1 MATSFPLLGKEIAF
15 SDAREEYN
23 ALRKE
28 YAELAA
34 GQAAAFAGDYLTHNR
49 SLADVYHNVRQQGLR
64 LIDEACDYSLRR
76 LAGKGLR
83 GIDRAWFWTAYYGR
97 HCDWEAT
104 VKSVTDRY
112 EEIMLGR
119 QPSTGA
125 EGFPRPGRLPGP
137 GGGRG
142 LGDTLAG
149 AAEVRVM
156 SGVGSLVGQ
165 AFSSAGGAALAGAGL
180 GGALAGAA
188 QAGAMTAIGGAIHG
202 ARGAVGR
209 AISTAGATI
218 RLNQVFHDPQ
228 TLATL
233 EKGLERTVL
242 RMHLAVLQA
251 LRDRGLT
258 AAEAV
263 GSAPAR
269 RAAAMFG
276 RFVDGNTPEADAA
289 RVLTEIVSLNP
300 YEPRYLALVVDRF
313 GDSRLEV
320 SRLAAYLG
328 LEEVERFK
336 KLKLARQLE
345 GLPLSPRGEAA
356 KSLEKAREYAA
367 ALGLEPQGPWFERAE
382 RR

>member
-23 ALRKE
+23 VLRKE

-34 GQAAAFAGDYLTHNR
+34 GQAAAFAGDYLTHNQ

-64 LIDEACDYSLRR
+64 RIDEACEYSLRR

-83 GIDRAWFWTAYYGR
+83 GLDRAWFWTAYYGQY
-97 HCDWEAT
+97 CDWEAT
-104 VKSVTDRY
+104 VRTVTAKY

-119 QPSTGA
+119 PPTTG
-125 EGFPRPGRLPGP
+125 PV
-137 GGGRG
+137 GGRG
-142 LGDTLAG
+142 LGDRLAG
-149 AAEVRVM
+149 AAEAQVM
-156 SGVGSLVGQ
+156 SGVGSLMGQ

-188 QAGAMTAIGGAIHG
+188 QAGAMTAIGGAIHD

-209 AISTAGATI
+209 AISTAGAAI
-218 RLNQVFHDPQ
+218 RVNQVFHEPQ

-242 RMHLAVLQA
+242 AMHLAVLQA

-258 AAEAV
+258 TAEAV
-263 GSAPAR
+263 GSEPAG

-276 RFVDGNTPEADAA
+276 RLVDGNAPEADAA

-313 GDSRLEV
+313 GDARLEV

-356 KSLEKAREYAA
+356 KSLAKAREYAA
-367 ALGLEPQGPWFERAE
+367 ALGLEPQGPWFEMAE
-382 RR
+382 GS

>member
-23 ALRKE
+23 ALRQE

-34 GQAAAFAGDYLTHNR
+34 GQAAAFAGDYLTHNQ

-64 LIDEACDYSLRR
+64 RIDGACDYSLRR
-76 LAGKGLR
+76 LAAKGLR
-83 GIDRAWFWTAYYGR
+83 GVDRAWFWSAYYGQ

-104 VKSVTDRY
+104 VKSVTAKY
-112 EEIMLGR
+112 EEIMLGGHR
-119 QPSTGA
+119 PA
-125 EGFPRPGRLPGP
+125 EPGRPRPGPRPWA
-137 GGGRG
+137 GGGG
-142 LGDTLAG
+142 GFGNTLAG
-149 AAEVRVM
+149 AAEAQVM

-188 QAGAMTAIGGAIHG
+188 QAGAMNALGGAVHDV
-202 ARGAVGR
+202 RNLVGR
-209 AISTAGATI
+209 AVSSVSETL
-218 RLNQVFHDPQ
+218 RLNAVYSDPD

-233 EKGLERTVL
+233 EKGLERAVL
-242 RMHLAVLQA
+242 LMHLAVLQA

-258 AAEAV
+258 TAEAV
-263 GSAPAR
+263 GSEPAG

-276 RFVDGNTPEADAA
+276 RLVDGNAPEADAA

-356 KSLEKAREYAA
+356 KSLAKAREYAA
-367 ALGLEPQGPWFERAE
+367 ALGLEPQGPWFEMAE
-382 RR
+382 GS

>member
-23 ALRKE
+23 ALRRE

-49 SLADVYHNVRQQGLR
+49 SLADVYHNVRQQGLSR
-64 LIDEACDYSLRR
+64 IDGACEYSLRR
-76 LAGKGLR
+76 LAAKGLR
-83 GIDRAWFWTAYYGR
+83 GIDRARFWSAYYGR

-104 VKSVTDRY
+104 VKRVTVRY

-119 QPSTGA
+119 QPSTG
-125 EGFPRPGRLPGP
+125 
-137 GGGRG
+137 
-142 LGDTLAG
+142 LGESLAG
-149 AAEVRVM
+149 AAEAQVM
-156 SGVGSLVGQ
+156 SGVGSLLGR

-209 AISTAGATI
+209 AVSTAGATI

-233 EKGLERTVL
+233 EMGLERAVFA
-242 RMHLAVLQA
+242 MHLAVQQA
-251 LRDRGLT
+251 LRDHGLT
-258 AAEAV
+258 TAEAV
-263 GSAPAR
+263 GSEPAR

-276 RFVDGNTPEADAA
+276 RLVDGSVPEADAA
-289 RVLTEIVSLNP
+289 RVLTEIVGLDP

-313 GDSRLEV
+313 GDSGLEV

-345 GLPLSPRGEAA
+345 GLPLSPRAEAV
-356 KSLEKAREYAA
+356 KSLERAREYAA
-367 ALGLEPQGPWFERAE
+367 ALGLEPQGPWFEMAE
-382 RR
+382 GS